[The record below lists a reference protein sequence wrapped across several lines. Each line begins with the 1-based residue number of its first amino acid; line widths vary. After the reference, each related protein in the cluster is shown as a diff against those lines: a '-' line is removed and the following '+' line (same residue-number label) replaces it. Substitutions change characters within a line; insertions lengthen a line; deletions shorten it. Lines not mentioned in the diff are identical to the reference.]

1 MTDKKQP
8 KPWWE
13 SKTIWLN
20 VLVGVVGV
28 VEAATDA
35 LKPVLPPETLGGLV
49 TAVALANVVLRTVT
63 KTPVAKKKPSA
74 ASPDAAS

>member
-1 MTDKKQP
+1 MTTTP

-28 VEAATDA
+28 VEASTDV
-35 LKPVLPPETLGGLV
+35 LKPLLPADVVGGLV
-49 TAVALANVVLRTVT
+49 TAVALANVVLRAVT
-63 KTPVAKKKPSA
+63 KTPVATKKSTAESP
-74 ASPDAAS
+74 ASNA